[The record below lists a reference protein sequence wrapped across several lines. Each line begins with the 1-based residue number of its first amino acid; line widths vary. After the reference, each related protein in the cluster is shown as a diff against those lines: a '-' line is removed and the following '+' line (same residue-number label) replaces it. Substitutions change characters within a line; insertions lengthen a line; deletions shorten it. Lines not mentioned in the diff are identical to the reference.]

1 MSHKWPVLL
10 DPHNL
15 AIEAL
20 QLQNDA
26 LVTVDM
32 QDDRLL
38 EVLKQAVTKGQEVL
52 VLNFS
57 LDFPEMLR
65 EVFERR
71 MIERIHA
78 FVGLMGIPIL
88 RKDFRVSIG
97 EDELIC
103 NLKFKLILHTQRIDG
118 TNRTGDPVEIS
129 ALKKIYNVVNFEYSS
144 EALDQ
149 KLLRKVMQKA
159 DPEFCKR
166 YDDSRS
172 IIRRLETAGNYFRII
187 SYYIDVDTL
196 IQWSS

>member
-1 MSHKWPVLL
+1 MAVEKWRKICDNFKIQTTVVPATDFLQQGYNPLKSWLGRFEFYSQNYLSLRMSHKWPVLL

-97 EDELIC
+97 QDELIC

-118 TNRTGDPVEIS
+118 TNKTGDPVEIS
-129 ALKKIYNVVNFEYSS
+129 ALNQSIY
-144 EALDQ
+144 
-149 KLLRKVMQKA
+149 
-159 DPEFCKR
+159 
-166 YDDSRS
+166 
-172 IIRRLETAGNYFRII
+172 I
-187 SYYIDVDTL
+187 YIV
-196 IQWSS
+196 